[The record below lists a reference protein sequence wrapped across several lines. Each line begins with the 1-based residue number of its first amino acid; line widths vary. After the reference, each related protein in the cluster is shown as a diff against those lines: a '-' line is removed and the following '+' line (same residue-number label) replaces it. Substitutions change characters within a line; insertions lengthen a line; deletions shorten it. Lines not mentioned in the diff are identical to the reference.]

1 MKTALFASDP
11 NWGRF
16 LMAVG
21 KAPVKDLDVNKISLW
36 LGDTLLLENGEP
48 AASYT
53 EEQGQAEMDKEEITI
68 RISLNAGDAKAHIW
82 TSDLSHE
89 YVTINAEYR
98 S

>member
-1 MKTALFASDP
+1 
-11 NWGRF
+11 
-16 LMAVG
+16 MAIG

-36 LGDTLLLENGEP
+36 LGETLLLENGQP
-48 AASYT
+48 AKSYT
-53 EEQGQAEMDKEEITI
+53 EELGQKEMNKAEITI
-68 RISLNAGDAKAHIW
+68 RISLNAGDAMAHVW